1 MWRWITHAEFICC
14 SFDHK
19 SVRGSGGGRV
29 AIECGRSADGEILG
43 ANGCECA
50 WCAIGM
56 IGMHASR
63 ARSGLSHARA
73 GRVGRHRDGRAG
85 HLDRM
90 DISATAANSKRAD
103 CRFQSL
109 SRPDVCVACARVM
122 LAPRTSLR
130 ARHARRLI
138 AGPGY
143 VARHPRCVQAACHD
157 QNSKV

>member
-85 HLDRM
+85 HLARM
-90 DISATAANSKRAD
+90 DISATAGQQQAGGLSLPELVASRRVRRMREGDARSPDEPAREACTASD
-103 CRFQSL
+103 CGPGLCRS
-109 SRPDVCVACARVM
+109 SSA
-122 LAPRTSLR
+122 LR
-130 ARHARRLI
+130 AGRL
-138 AGPGY
+138 
-143 VARHPRCVQAACHD
+143 PR
-157 QNSKV
+157 SK